1 MMKSGKGL
9 VFSMVLILALVTSA
23 ECRGGEPSVEP
34 PGGVRGTNRA
44 STDAGGE
51 VVAPLVFAGSNART
65 KGAWQQR
72 LKLGPGDMVHFALYG
87 RPELTRNDVSVEPD
101 GRISYLEAHG
111 IMATGLT
118 IDELRE
124 VVTAELSKHLK
135 RPHVIVTPGAFKSK
149 KFFILGKVV
158 NKGAFILDRPRTVL
172 EAIGMAS
179 GLETGMFQQN
189 TVELADLPRSFLIRN
204 GRRVPVDFEKLFLHG
219 DLSQNILLEP
229 DDYMYFPSSTASEI
243 YVLGSVKSP
252 GVQGLTAS
260 ASVLSVIT
268 LAGGWSEKAWQQ
280 RVLVVRGS
288 INEPKRIIVNMAD
301 ILSAK
306 GKDFLLEPRDIV
318 YVANRPWAR
327 VEELTDMATTAF
339 IQTMFTVWT
348 GGNVGP
354 LLKQPILPT
363 LK

>member
-1 MMKSGKGL
+1 MMKAGKCL
-9 VFSMVLILALVTSA
+9 ALSMVLILALVASA
-23 ECRGGEPSVEP
+23 EGWGVEASVEVDGP
-34 PGGVRGTNRA
+34 VPGTGQGKP
-44 STDAGGE
+44 DAGGE
-51 VVAPLVFAGSNART
+51 AVAPLVFAGSNART
-65 KGAWQQR
+65 KSAWQQR
-72 LKLGPGDMVHFALYG
+72 LKLGPGDVVHFALYG
-87 RPELTRNDVSVEPD
+87 RPDLTRSDVAVEPD
-101 GRISYLEAHG
+101 GRISYLEAQG

-124 VVTAELSKHLK
+124 VVTAELSKYLK

-149 KFFILGKVV
+149 KFFVLGKVV
-158 NKGAFILDRPRTVL
+158 NKGAFVLDRPRTVL
-172 EAIGMAS
+172 EAVALAS
-179 GLETGMFQQN
+179 AFETGLFQQN
-189 TVELADLPRSFLIRN
+189 NVELADLPRSFLIRN

-229 DDYMYFPSSTASEI
+229 DDYIYFPSAIASEL

-252 GVQGLTAS
+252 GVQVLTS
-260 ASVLSVIT
+260 GASVLSAIT
-268 LAGGWSEKAWQQ
+268 LAGGWTEKAWQQ

-306 GKDFLLEPRDIV
+306 QKDFRLEPRDIV
-318 YVANRPWAR
+318 YVADRPWAR

-363 LK
+363 IK